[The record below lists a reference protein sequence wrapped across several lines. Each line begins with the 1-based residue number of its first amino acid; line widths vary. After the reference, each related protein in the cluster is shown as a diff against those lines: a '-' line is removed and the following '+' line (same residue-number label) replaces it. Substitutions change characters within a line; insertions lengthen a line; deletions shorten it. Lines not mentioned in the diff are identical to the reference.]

1 MRAKRFKP
9 YKWGKS
15 AKLLGAVTL
24 SLAVIAGCS
33 SGSEPAAT
41 QQTAQD
47 QSVKSVKIAKI
58 NKQSIGD
65 PLEQVAD
72 VKPVVQLDIMSKIGG
87 DVMEVLKRRGE
98 LVQAGDVILKLDP
111 TDMNLS
117 KEKAMQS
124 LRNSEVSLAN
134 SRRDLENSKTEMANS
149 VLKAERGLA
158 ELVRNFNE
166 LKNKYDLGLIT
177 EAQLDQ
183 AEIQLKNTQLDMD
196 ILKQKQKTLETSN
209 SLAGLEYSVTNAQ
222 LTLQELERSMEHL
235 QVKAPV
241 SGILTDMPI
250 VGGMTI
256 GAGTRIGQ
264 VQQLNPIKII
274 ANLTEEGAKLVRGK
288 KELHY
293 YVPGSDIKGMAP
305 VVFLSEVMDTQSKSF
320 ELELEVANT
329 DNKLKPGMK
338 AQVQLTNEAEQ
349 VVVTVPTTSIV
360 REANDSYVFILNG
373 DTVEKRLIKLGRLN
387 ALNQEV
393 LSGVKEGES
402 LVVSGQNTLKDKEK
416 VQVTGGD
423 NK

>member
-416 VQVTGGD
+416 VQVTGAD